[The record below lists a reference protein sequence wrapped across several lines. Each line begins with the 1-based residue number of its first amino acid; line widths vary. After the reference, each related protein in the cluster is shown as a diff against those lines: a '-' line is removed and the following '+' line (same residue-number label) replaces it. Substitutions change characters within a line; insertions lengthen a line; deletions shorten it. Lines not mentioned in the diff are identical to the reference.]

1 MQSSEKPEYDDSGL
15 FVFKGLG
22 ETGYLEVELVPA
34 EREMLRVLAEPGQP
48 IWKIMEGLLDLSRS
62 LKHNLAMLEL
72 GDPRQLSAAVQI
84 STEIKAIDWQHRL
97 WTRLLGKDPVQQE
110 QGKS

>member
-1 MQSSEKPEYDDSGL
+1 MEKPEYDEDGH

-22 ETGYLEVELVPA
+22 PGGYEEVELIPA
-34 EREMLRVLAEPGQP
+34 EREMLRPLAEPGQP
-48 IWKIMEGLLDLSRS
+48 LHRILQGLLDLSGA

-72 GDPRQLSAAVQI
+72 GDPNQLSAAVKI

-97 WTRLLGKDPVQQE
+97 WARLLAKTTPVQQE
-110 QGKS
+110 QETN